1 MPAESRTCAVHP
13 KSRLQAERLAALWLV
28 AAALWLIATPLL
40 AQQQLPV
47 LSHDLTEL
55 SKPVTAP
62 DFTLPDMDGK
72 EYSLADFRGKVVM
85 LNFWATWCPPCRR
98 EMPSLERL
106 HQTMEGEDFAVVAI
120 NQFEDPDL
128 VFAYT
133 GQLSVFP
140 TFPILFDRDSSVAE
154 TYRVKGL
161 PTTFLIGKSGKVRYR
176 AVGGREFDHPEV
188 EAIIR
193 DLIDEV
199 P

>member
-1 MPAESRTCAVHP
+1 LWLAV
-13 KSRLQAERLAALWLV
+13 ALWLV
-28 AAALWLIATPLL
+28 AAPLL
-40 AQQQLPV
+40 AQQQLPE
-47 LSHDLTEL
+47 LSHEMTEL
-55 SKPVTAP
+55 AEPVAAP
-62 DFTLPDMDGK
+62 EFTLQDMDGK
-72 EYSLADFRGKVVM
+72 QYSLADLRGKVVM

-106 HQTMEGEDFAVVAI
+106 HQSMKDEDLAVIAI

-161 PTTFLIGKSGKVRYR
+161 PTTFLIDKSGKVRYR

-188 EAIIR
+188 EAVIR
-193 DLIDEV
+193 ELIDEDQ
-199 P
+199 PSPSG